1 MSTLR
6 DDARV
11 RVLDRL
17 EELYAIGGGPGA
29 NRVGGSP
36 GEDQAH
42 ELAAGWMREAGLVVD
57 VDAHG
62 NLVGRTDDDRFW
74 IGSHLDSVPSGGK
87 FDGALGVVAGIEA
100 VQRVGAGAVVA
111 FRDEERGCVGSS
123 AFVQD
128 AERMPT
134 GFLELHVEQGPR
146 LARAGTP
153 LAIVSGVVG
162 MVRGSR
168 TFEGVPGHA
177 GTVAMADRSDAL
189 VAAAEYVLHV
199 REVAAGIDGAVASVG
214 HLDVEP
220 GAVNVIP
227 GRVTL
232 SVDARAPDLERL
244 KRLTGALELEPTFTL
259 DPVTFADAPRAAFGA
274 ELEQRQLP
282 TLELLS
288 GAGHDASVL
297 ARNGVPTGML
307 FVRSLNGGVSHSP
320 DELSSAEDIEL
331 AADVLAGALLRL
343 TRGD

>member
-1 MSTLR
+1 
-6 DDARV
+6 
-11 RVLDRL
+11 
-17 EELYAIGGGPGA
+17 
-29 NRVGGSP
+29 
-36 GEDQAH
+36 
-42 ELAAGWMREAGLVVD
+42 MREAGLVVD

-62 NLVGRTDDDRFW
+62 NLVGRTDDDRVW

-100 VQRVGAGAVVA
+100 VERVGAGAVVA

-123 AFVQD
+123 AFVRHG
-128 AERMPT
+128 EGLP
-134 GFLELHVEQGPR
+134 GCFLELHVEQGPR
-146 LARAGTP
+146 LAEAGAP
-153 LAIVSGVVG
+153 LGIVAGVVG
-162 MVRGSR
+162 MVRGAR

-177 GTVAMADRSDAL
+177 GTVAMAGRSDAL
-189 VAAAEYVLHV
+189 VAAAEYVLRV
-199 REVAAGIDGAVASVG
+199 REVAAGIDGAVATVG
-214 HLDVEP
+214 RLDVEP

-244 KRLTGALELEPTFTL
+244 NRLTGALELEPTFNL
-259 DPVTFADAPRAAFGA
+259 DPVTFADTPRAAFGA
-274 ELEQRQLP
+274 ELQERGLRE
-282 TLELLS
+282 LELLS

-320 DELSSAEDIEL
+320 DELSSAEDIGL
-331 AADVLAGALLRL
+331 AVDVLTGALLRL